1 MSLIAGLLESKCVS
15 RSSSCLPASSRT
27 RMCLVVEYS
36 PPSPCLPVSLLSPLL
51 CSGLVSLCL
60 GRRMAATGLINPSP
74 QVLERRQT
82 TRKKTKHDD
91 EDDDED
97 DDDEEEEEK
106 MTTMRMMRKTTNG
119 MHKRKKKKTQ
129 MQRKGVAMLYAIA
142 NAERGNT
149 ASKEQGERVDEMD
162 ADHTSGGRAAGQER
176 ESIDALEVFEHV
188 RDIRDPE
195 HPYSLE
201 QLSVVGE
208 DRIKVDD
215 EKGRVSVSFTPT
227 VQHCSMATLIG
238 LSLRVKLMRVL
249 PPRFKVDVRVSPGSH
264 ASESAVNKQ
273 LNDKERVCAA
283 LENPNLIDMV
293 MQCIGGGAGGEEG
306 NEKKNRKQ

>member
-1 MSLIAGLLESKCVS
+1 MA
-15 RSSSCLPASSRT
+15 
-27 RMCLVVEYS
+27 
-36 PPSPCLPVSLLSPLL
+36 
-51 CSGLVSLCL
+51 
-60 GRRMAATGLINPSP
+60 AATGLINPSP

-91 EDDDED
+91 EDDDEEEEED
-97 DDDEEEEEK
+97 DDEEEEEEEK
-106 MTTMRMMRKTTNG
+106 MTTMRMMRKTTDG

-162 ADHTSGGRAAGQER
+162 ADHTSGGRAAGKER